1 MNSLTP
7 PISNVGQYLWC
18 PSGYDGQDDHKSNL
32 MSWILKE
39 IPGQSLIRPTYA
51 RSVSD
56 LWPLPR
62 DISPPLAAK
71 GGLGVPLV
79 ASPGDARQNVG
90 HILTDRWNLRES
102 KGAPGSSGALG
113 FARTGSKRPQTPSRH
128 HQAALTPTEIT
139 TGVPEHHPTPTQTTP
154 NTISAP
160 PTSGRAK
167 STPHN
172 LSGNTSFSIN
182 TLTLNDRLCTIGT
195 VPIKKADQEERRDP

>member
-128 HQAALTPTEIT
+128 HQAALTSTEIT

-160 PTSGRAK
+160 PSSPHPNRNYNRGTR
-167 STPHN
+167 TPPNTHPNDPKHN
-172 LSGNTSFSIN
+172 L
-182 TLTLNDRLCTIGT
+182 GT
-195 VPIKKADQEERRDP
+195 TNIRKSQVNATQSER